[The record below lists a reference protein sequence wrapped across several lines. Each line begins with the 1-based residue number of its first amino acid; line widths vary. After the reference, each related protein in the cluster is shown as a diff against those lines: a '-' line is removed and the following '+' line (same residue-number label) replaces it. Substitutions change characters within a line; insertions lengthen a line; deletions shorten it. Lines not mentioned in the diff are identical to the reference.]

1 MYTVFLDGSGSYDPN
16 NDALGYNWTN
26 NAGITLPNQT
36 IPMPSYVAPV
46 VEHGDEHMFIL
57 HVTDGTTISDPDTV
71 IIIIEERLS
80 VDKIQSPIEFSLKQN
95 YPNPFNPVTSIGF
108 GVPEPAHVTV
118 MIYNIL
124 GQEVRELFRGHMQP
138 GYQFMQWD
146 GKDMYGTPGPSGM
159 YIVVM
164 QAGEFIDTKKVIL
177 LK

>member
-1 MYTVFLDGSGSYDPN
+1 MISLSPLSIGDR
-16 NDALGYNWTN
+16 GY
-26 NAGITLPNQT
+26 
-36 IPMPSYVAPV
+36 V
-46 VEHGDEHMFIL
+46 
-57 HVTDGTTISDPDTV
+57 PDTYV
-71 IIIIEERLS
+71 LS
-80 VDKIQSPIEFSLKQN
+80 QN
-95 YPNPFNPVTSIGF
+95 YPNPYNPVTSLGF

>member
-1 MYTVFLDGSGSYDPN
+1 M
-16 NDALGYNWTN
+16 
-26 NAGITLPNQT
+26 
-36 IPMPSYVAPV
+36 
-46 VEHGDEHMFIL
+46 
-57 HVTDGTTISDPDTV
+57 
-71 IIIIEERLS
+71 LS
-80 VDKIQSPIEFSLKQN
+80 QN
-95 YPNPFNPVTSIGF
+95 YPNPFNPVTFLGF

-146 GKDMYGTPGPSGM
+146 GKDIFGTPGPSGM

-164 QAGEFIDTKKVIL
+164 QAGEFMDTKKVIL

>member
-1 MYTVFLDGSGSYDPN
+1 M
-16 NDALGYNWTN
+16 
-26 NAGITLPNQT
+26 
-36 IPMPSYVAPV
+36 
-46 VEHGDEHMFIL
+46 
-57 HVTDGTTISDPDTV
+57 
-71 IIIIEERLS
+71 
-80 VDKIQSPIEFSLKQN
+80 
-95 YPNPFNPVTSIGF
+95 VTSIGF
-108 GVPEPAHVTV
+108 GVPEPADVTV